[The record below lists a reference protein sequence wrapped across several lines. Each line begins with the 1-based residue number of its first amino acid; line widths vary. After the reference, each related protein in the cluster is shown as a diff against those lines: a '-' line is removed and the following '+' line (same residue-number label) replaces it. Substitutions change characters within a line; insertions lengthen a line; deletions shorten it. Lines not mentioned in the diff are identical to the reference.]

1 MHSDKCFILSVARSV
16 SSMLSKI
23 SVDNVLNVF
32 SFDKSIVINAFEH
45 NRHGYFEGVKLT
57 LPKD

>member
-1 MHSDKCFILSVARSV
+1 MARSV

-32 SFDKSIVINAFEH
+32 SYDKSIVINAFEH